1 MKDFDKFKDLENFEV
16 PYNPDHWLDMKKRL
30 QKQLF
35 LKKIKAFSAV
45 AAALVVATG
54 LAWYFIDSNTFSQIS
69 PSDLTIHD
77 TTNREKTLP
86 QNTKNM
92 TPEVSHEENSVW
104 NGTKKIQ
111 YSDTKVVTEQNAAI
125 SRKSPKK
132 IQYSDSKVVREKNAV
147 SPKKIVKKTENN
159 LDKKTAQENT
169 PSYQKL
175 ENLKQT
181 NTTKTLDQAIQTSTD
196 AVLENSKQNSFE
208 GLALLSLSPK
218 DLVFAPKTEKIS
230 PTKAFLPQ
238 MQPKDAHKAWVLSLH
253 GQMAAL
259 LKQEGKSFGGGIQ
272 LDYVVNKKLSLTTG
286 FHAQFMNYESENSL
300 KKIEDDDDDNLFLP
314 NFFPKN
320 FYETARE
327 IKTEARIVDWQ
338 VGLKYNFAEKFYV
351 KTDIINSFFLRGEQS
366 QKFREKDISFA
377 NYMSFFE
384 KKRVFL
390 THFYPLSG
398 VDVAVGYEQKIK
410 KVGLRIEPFV
420 KIYRQNIGE
429 MPLSKSQNMLGLRLS
444 LVFAGI

>member
-45 AAALVVATG
+45 AASLVVATG
-54 LAWYFIDSNTFSQIS
+54 LAWYFAYPYSIQKNQELDSKTIS
-69 PSDLTIHD
+69 
-77 TTNREKTLP
+77 EKT
-86 QNTKNM
+86 
-92 TPEVSHEENSVW
+92 
-104 NGTKKIQ
+104 KI
-111 YSDTKVVTEQNAAI
+111 
-125 SRKSPKK
+125 
-132 IQYSDSKVVREKNAV
+132 SDSKTISEK
-147 SPKKIVKKTENN
+147 SPNLDSKTISEKSPNLDSKTISEKTEN
-159 LDKKTAQENT
+159 
-169 PSYQKL
+169 
-175 ENLKQT
+175 
-181 NTTKTLDQAIQTSTD
+181 
-196 AVLENSKQNSFE
+196 
-208 GLALLSLSPK
+208 LAFLPLSAK
-218 DLVFAPKTEKIS
+218 DLVFAPKIEKIS
-230 PTKAFLPQ
+230 PKNAFLPQ
-238 MQPKDAHKAWVLSLH
+238 MQPKDEHKTWILSLH
-253 GQMAAL
+253 GQTAAL
-259 LKQEGKSFGGGIQ
+259 LKQDGKSFGGGIQ

-286 FHAQFMNYESENSL
+286 FYAQFMNYESENSL

-351 KTDIINSFFLRGEQS
+351 KTDIVNSFFLRGEQS
-366 QKFREKDISFA
+366 QKFREKDIPFA
-377 NYMSFFE
+377 NYMTFFE

-410 KVGLRIEPFV
+410 KVGLRVEPFV